1 MTLFTTSHQARG
13 DVTYSQFVY
22 KIVSNEDFSPFF
34 FLQVIQLQSRIE
46 NFEALDYF
54 NFIFYFSN
62 RFRPRS
68 YFRLVPGNVYL
79 FGSNLVLITFGRM
92 IKSSLIPILGTNK
105 STQFKVLMRSFLEA
119 LARIFGSIYYYKE
132 KDSVPKIRTRLV
144 GCYEVT
150 H

>member
-1 MTLFTTSHQARG
+1 MPKLALTIFS
-13 DVTYSQFVY
+13 S
-22 KIVSNEDFSPFF
+22 SNSDS
-34 FLQVIQLQSRIE
+34 IE

-105 STQFKVLMRSFLEA
+105 ST
-119 LARIFGSIYYYKE
+119 
-132 KDSVPKIRTRLV
+132 
-144 GCYEVT
+144 
-150 H
+150 